1 MAQSLA
7 DINAKIDKC
16 INFVDGLKGKVF
28 GYTIWAVDTSF
39 NKELQRFSEHYNN
52 YKDRPEERA
61 KLTEKFKNDLLSL
74 TKDSTT
80 ANIHV
85 KVVGRG
91 NDEVKLDEEICLKEP
106 YENHPV
112 SRREEQHQQEQPA
125 TAQPQPQMPNAQF
138 EAFKQVTNVLTL
150 MGFGGLAGTDD
161 GTGGLNQILTIR
173 DGLNEKRHDDEKKN
187 EKIAQL
193 TADLAVR
200 TQERDQL
207 KAEIEKY
214 EKRIEKANER
224 IEDLEYEL
232 EGSREE
238 TRKLHPEASLFGTSL
253 TAILTKGIEGFAMR
267 HAAGIGGLFGI
278 DGEALKGALSQ
289 PDDSQ
294 TLPIEADNDEDS
306 NDPRADQ
313 YKMIRDF
320 LKTLSDS
327 EFDDFWQL
335 MRVFNANKETI
346 GIVLTMA
353 KGGGKTAPAEPSDD
367 EQ

>member
-16 INFVDGLKGKVF
+16 KAFVDGYKNKVF
-28 GYTIWAVDTSF
+28 GYTIAATDTSF
-39 NKELQRFSEHYNN
+39 GKPLQRFSEHYNN

-61 KLTEKFKNDLLSL
+61 MLTEKFKNDIDSL
-74 TKDSTT
+74 THDSTIAT
-80 ANIHV
+80 IHV
-85 KVVGRG
+85 KIVGRG
-91 NDEVKLDEEICLKEP
+91 NDDVKFNEDISLKDP
-106 YENHPV
+106 WENHPA
-112 SRREEQHQQEQPA
+112 SFREGQQQQEQPVN
-125 TAQPQPQMPNAQF
+125 AQPQPQPQVPNAQF

-150 MGFGGLAGTDD
+150 MGLGGLAGVDD
-161 GTGGLNQILTIR
+161 GTGGLNQILQVR
-173 DGLNEKRHDDEKKN
+173 DGLNEKRHADEKRE

-207 KAEIEKY
+207 KAEIDKY
-214 EKRIEKANER
+214 EKRIERANER
-224 IEDLEYEL
+224 IEDLEIEL
-232 EGSREE
+232 EDKNEE
-238 TRKLHPEASLFGTSL
+238 IRKLHPEASLFGTSL
-253 TAILTKGIEGFAMR
+253 TALLTKGIEGFATR

-278 DGEALKGALSQ
+278 DGEALKTALAQ
-289 PDDSQ
+289 PDSQ
-294 TLPIEADNDEDS
+294 ELPAETDDEDS
-306 NDPRADQ
+306 NDPRAEQ
-313 YKMIRDF
+313 YKMIREF

-353 KGGGKTAPAEPSDD
+353 KGGGNTATAEPADD